1 MLNINRDKYIKVEEI
16 YSRTFDKSDRVYN
29 INQNLQLLLL
39 IEKDIL
45 KRLKANM
52 QRQKR
57 DSIEQ

>member
-45 KRLKANM
+45 KRLKASM